1 MEYCRICD
9 KFKLYEVAKQLAD
22 TPDLVD
28 SIYQD
33 LIEGSEMC
41 RKCRD
46 DEYDNLYAHK
56 D

>member
-9 KFKLYEVAKQLAD
+9 KFKLHELAKQLAD
-22 TPDLVD
+22 TPDLVE

-33 LIEGSEMC
+33 LIEEADI
-41 RKCRD
+41 CRD
-46 DEYDNLYAHK
+46 CREDEFGNLYANE